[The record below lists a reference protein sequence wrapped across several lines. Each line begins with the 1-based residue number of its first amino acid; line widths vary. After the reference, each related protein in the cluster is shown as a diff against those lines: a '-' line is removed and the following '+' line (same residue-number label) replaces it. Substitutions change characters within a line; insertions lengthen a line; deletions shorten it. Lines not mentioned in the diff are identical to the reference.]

1 MRVQIKL
8 RIIPDDESVLG
19 KDVMPALKRVMT
31 SLRRRRHD
39 TSLGNEER
47 IMRPRLP
54 TAMAS
59 AVTISI
65 TATANVIHMPVVTA
79 WGGAVAMSVVDDA
92 TANTAPMTDAPVMS
106 LGLRRMPPA
115 DRLLGCSR

>member
-8 RIIPDDESVLG
+8 RIITDDESVLG
-19 KDVMPALKRVMT
+19 EDVMSALKGVMT

-65 TATANVIHMPVVTA
+65 TATANVIRMPV
-79 WGGAVAMSVVDDA
+79 A
-92 TANTAPMTDAPVMS
+92 TA
-106 LGLRRMPPA
+106 
-115 DRLLGCSR
+115 